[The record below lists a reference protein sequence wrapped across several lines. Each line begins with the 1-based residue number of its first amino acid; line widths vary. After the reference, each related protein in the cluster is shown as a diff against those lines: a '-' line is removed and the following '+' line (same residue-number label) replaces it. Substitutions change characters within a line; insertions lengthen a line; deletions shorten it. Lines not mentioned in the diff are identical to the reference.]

1 MNNNSASANNKLL
14 KKQRVMKYFI
24 NAARE
29 IAKEEGLAGI
39 TIRSVADR
47 AGYNSASLYNYFE
60 NLNQLMAFTGIDLV
74 AGWLHELTGIMEGPG
89 DELDKYILG
98 WKSFTQWSFADP
110 TGFAYIYASENTD
123 DVIKYFEEYFDVFP
137 EPCEDIPED
146 ILNLYKMKTL
156 MDQEKLMIAPCVK
169 AGFFNADDA
178 SNIYNLALLLHNGLL
193 WTATK
198 TKNSNTPQE
207 LSDIFVKYFVEY
219 IQNKLTREKD
229 LSMYL
234 PKNNLPD

>member
-14 KKQRVMKYFI
+14 RKQRVIRYFI

-29 IAKEEGLAGI
+29 IANEEGLAGI

-60 NLNQLMAFTGIDLV
+60 NLNQLMAFTSIDLV
-74 AGWLHELTGIMEGPG
+74 AEWLHELTGIMEGPG

-98 WKSFTQWSFADP
+98 WKTFSQRSFADP

-123 DVIKYFEEYFDVFP
+123 DVIKYFEEYFEIFP

-146 ILNLYKMKTL
+146 ILSLHKMKTL
-156 MDQEKLMIAPCVK
+156 IDQEKLMIAPCVK
-169 AGFFNADDA
+169 AGFFNAEDA
-178 SNIYNLALLLHNGLL
+178 SSIYNLALLLHNGLL
-193 WTATK
+193 WTATNAK
-198 TKNSNTPQE
+198 SPNTPQE
-207 LSDIFVKYFVEY
+207 LSDIFMKYFVEY
-219 IQNKLTREKD
+219 IQKKLIREKD
-229 LSMYL
+229 LSLYL
-234 PKNNLPD
+234 PNNNLFD